1 MYGEKWKLLNLCATG
16 PFFNFGNVLEM
27 WKNSKYSWYLSCG
40 GNLVSQYPQYFKRIA
55 WIN

>member
-27 WKNSKYSWYLSCG
+27 WKKFKVL
-40 GNLVSQYPQYFKRIA
+40 LVSKLWWKLSILVSLVF
-55 WIN
+55 